1 MVSSARVQN
10 HAAGTGARATRGRYC
25 RRGPQARDLGRRGG
39 HGDRAMRPNR
49 AVHGQVRC
57 WWTRGQARAEALRLV
72 VGAAAKTSSRR
83 PFRSK
88 KAPTRLKPEAPH
100 ANGFRRAAKRPNN
113 VFEQPSAETSLA
125 GASVA
130 PTQQHRVLAKKR
142 PRVAAADGGTRSA
155 PARPRA
161 ESCTRQWTARRELG
175 VSLQDSA
182 GVNSPVHR
190 RSDRDSD
197 DNFCVY

>member
-1 MVSSARVQN
+1 MPLAQGRAPRVGDTVDVDRKL
-10 HAAGTGARATRGRYC
+10 ATLDGGVGTVIALCGRTGRYTVKYVA
-25 RRGPQARDLGRRGG
+25 GGREGKLE
-39 HGDRAMRPNR
+39 P
-49 AVHGQVRC
+49 
-57 WWTRGQARAEALRLV
+57 EALKLV

-155 PARPRA
+155 PAGPRA